1 MDRRAISATE
11 SASIENVRVNVGTC
25 LQSGRRRWFGGT
37 GGKYRI
43 PGNKE
48 KKVEVERERSRFEET

>member
-1 MDRRAISATE
+1 MMDRRAISATE

-48 KKVEVERERSRFEET
+48 KKVEVEREE